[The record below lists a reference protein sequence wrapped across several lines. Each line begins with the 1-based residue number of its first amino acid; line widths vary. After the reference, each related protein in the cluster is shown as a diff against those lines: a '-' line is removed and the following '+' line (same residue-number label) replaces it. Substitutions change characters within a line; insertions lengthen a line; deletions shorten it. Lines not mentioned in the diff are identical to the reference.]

1 MVVPE
6 VAQNT
11 ILLYLSKLT
20 ARYDGVT
27 ARRRA
32 EDIVTPAQ
40 NPDHSADEAPAASRS
55 DDRFVRIRTRS
66 SWWIWGFLA
75 ILTVFFLGDA
85 VVRGAWGFVLLALPW
100 MALVL
105 WGTWVVLVRPSVT
118 VRPDRLVVHNMF
130 RVHDIPWAAVAR
142 LTDRFQLVVE
152 LTDGRNL
159 VSWGAPTGGLGKAS
173 VSGDAAGVTIVRD
186 NAEAPRDGR
195 RTMADRRGRSAST
208 PTTQSVVDKVRRA
221 WNTSTSKKVSPSSS
235 PGQAASPGQA
245 VPQAHVDGLAVGV
258 SVAIVIWCA
267 ITAGV
272 STLL

>member
-1 MVVPE
+1 M
-6 VAQNT
+6 
-11 ILLYLSKLT
+11 
-20 ARYDGVT
+20 
-27 ARRRA
+27 
-32 EDIVTPAQ
+32 TPAQ
-40 NPDHSADEAPAASRS
+40 NPDPSADQVPAASRS
-55 DDRFVRIRTRS
+55 DDRYVRIRTRS

-118 VRPDRLVVHNMF
+118 LRPDRLVVHNVF

-152 LTDGRNL
+152 LADGRTL

-173 VSGDAAGVTIVRD
+173 VSGDSAGVTIVRD

-221 WNTSTSKKVSPSSS
+221 WNTSPPKKKPQ
-235 PGQAASPGQA
+235 PASRVQA
-245 VPQAHVDGLAVGV
+245 VAHVRVDALAVGV
-258 SVAIVIWCA
+258 TVAIVVWCA

>member
-40 NPDHSADEAPAASRS
+40 NPDHSADEAPAARRS

-118 VRPDRLVVHNMF
+118 LRPDRLVVHNVF
-130 RVHDIPWAAVAR
+130 RVHDIPWAAVSR

-152 LTDGRNL
+152 LADGRTL

-221 WNTSTSKKVSPSSS
+221 WNTSTSKKTSQSASRT
-235 PGQAASPGQA
+235 QAL
-245 VPQAHVDGLAVGV
+245 PQAHVDAVAVGV
-258 SVAIVIWCA
+258 TVAIVVWCA